1 MALPVQAEFLIRT
14 ALLLVTLAACSS
26 APPPA
31 PAGPPPA
38 PVTAAPP
45 PQRVAPRKP
54 VDDGMSVAGVMGTLD
69 ESQIQAPFRARWRDV
84 TTCIDGVRKSK
95 PYVGGQLELKVRVS
109 KEGRARQVVLM
120 NTIGSRDVE
129 RCLLWIVRTFA
140 WDRPSGGADAEFT
153 YPIEIQRRHGVVEWA
168 EGAIKPAKLHKL
180 KHKISPCKGR
190 GAVLSMYVGPGGRV
204 VSAGVANVDDDT
216 AACLVDKALEAAMPD
231 PMGAVALLTLT
242 L

>member
-1 MALPVQAEFLIRT
+1 MT
-14 ALLLVTLAACSS
+14 ACSS
-26 APPPA
+26 APA
-31 PAGPPPA
+31 PA
-38 PVTAAPP
+38 PVAPSPTTVAAAPSPTRPVP
-45 PQRVAPRKP
+45 PRP
-54 VDDGMSVAGVMGTLD
+54 VDDGMRVAGVMGTLD
-69 ESQIQAPFRARWRDV
+69 EMQIQAPFRAHWRDV

-109 KEGRARQVVLM
+109 RDGRARQVLLM

-140 WDRPSGGADAEFT
+140 WDRPAGGADAEFT

-168 EGAIKPAKLHKL
+168 EAAIKPAKLSKL
-180 KHKISPCKGR
+180 KHKISPCRGR
-190 GAVLSMYVGPGGRV
+190 GAVLAMYVGPGGRV
-204 VSAGVANVDDDT
+204 VSAGVANADDDT